1 MQNILVIDA
10 QGGGIGKQII
20 QSLKKREYPV
30 RIIAVGTNTAATM
43 AMLNAG
49 ADIAVTGEN
58 AVKVNARN
66 ADIIIGPIGIVI
78 ADSLYGEIT
87 PDMALAIAQSRAVR
101 ILLPINRCENI
112 IAGVENLNLSYLID
126 KALEEVSKLIDTEK
140 RLYL

>member
-1 MQNILVIDA
+1 MQIILVIDA

-20 QSLKKREYPV
+20 QSLKKKEYPV
-30 RIIAVGTNTAATM
+30 RITAVGTNTAATM

-78 ADSLYGEIT
+78 ANSLYGEIT
-87 PDMALAIAQSRAVR
+87 PEMALAIAQSRAVR

-126 KALEEVSKLIDTEK
+126 KALEEVSKLVDTEK

>member
-1 MQNILVIDA
+1 MQKILVIDA

-20 QSLKKREYPV
+20 QSLKKKEYPV
-30 RIIAVGTNTAATM
+30 RITAVGTNTAATM

-87 PDMALAIAQSRAVR
+87 PEMALAIAQSKAVR

-126 KALEEVSKLIDTEK
+126 KALEEVGKLVDTEK

>member
-1 MQNILVIDA
+1 MQIMLVIDA

-20 QSLKKREYPV
+20 QSLKKKEYPV
-30 RIIAVGTNTAATM
+30 RITAVGTNTAATM

-78 ADSLYGEIT
+78 ANSLYGEIT
-87 PDMALAIAQSRAVR
+87 PEMALAIAQSRAVR

-126 KALEEVSKLIDTEK
+126 KALEEVSKLVDTEK

>member
-1 MQNILVIDA
+1 MKSILVIDA

-20 QSLKKREYPV
+20 QSLKKKEYPV
-30 RIIAVGTNTAATM
+30 RITAVGTNTAATM

-87 PDMALAIAQSRAVR
+87 PEMALAIAQSKAVR

-112 IAGVENLNLSYLID
+112 IAGVDNLNLSYLID
-126 KALEEVSKLIDTEK
+126 KALEEVSKLIDTTKE
-140 RLYL
+140 LYL

>member
-1 MQNILVIDA
+1 MQIILVIEA

-20 QSLKKREYPV
+20 QSLKKKEYPV
-30 RIIAVGTNTAATM
+30 RITAVGTNTAATM

-78 ADSLYGEIT
+78 ANSLYGEIT
-87 PDMALAIAQSRAVR
+87 PEMALAIAQSRAVR

-126 KALEEVSKLIDTEK
+126 KALEEVSKLVDTEK

>member
-1 MQNILVIDA
+1 MKSILVIDA

-20 QSLKKREYPV
+20 QSLKKKEYPV
-30 RIIAVGTNTAATM
+30 RITAVGTNTAATM

-87 PDMALAIAQSRAVR
+87 PEMALAIAQSKAVR

-112 IAGVENLNLSYLID
+112 IAGVDNLNLSYLID
-126 KALEEVSKLIDTEK
+126 KALEEVSKLIDTTKE
-140 RLYL
+140 L

>member
-1 MQNILVIDA
+1 MKSILVIDA

-20 QSLKKREYPV
+20 QSLKKKEYPF
-30 RIIAVGTNTAATM
+30 RITAVGTNTAATM

-87 PDMALAIAQSRAVR
+87 PEMALAIAQSKAVR

-112 IAGVENLNLSYLID
+112 IAGVDNLNLSYLID
-126 KALEEVSKLIDTEK
+126 KALEEVSKLIDTTKE
-140 RLYL
+140 LYL

>member
-20 QSLKKREYPV
+20 QSLKKKEYAV
-30 RIIAVGTNTAATM
+30 RITAVGTNTAATM

-87 PDMALAIAQSRAVR
+87 PEMALAIAQSRAVR

-126 KALEEVSKLIDTEK
+126 KALEEVSKLVDTEK

>member
-1 MQNILVIDA
+1 MQIILVIVA

-20 QSLKKREYPV
+20 QSLKKKEYPV
-30 RIIAVGTNTAATM
+30 RITAVGTNTAATM

-78 ADSLYGEIT
+78 ANSLYGEIT
-87 PDMALAIAQSRAVR
+87 PEMALAIAQSRAVR

-126 KALEEVSKLIDTEK
+126 KALEEVSKLVDTEK